1 MSWRADSYL
10 DGTRVASIPVGTQ
23 EEVEAEAF
31 NGSAKFGVANIVE
44 LIDGGGEASRATLTR
59 RIHATQDVPYVFVNP
74 LVAAQVIVPTPPN
87 LFRVVSPNGASFD
100 ADVAEVTLSLESYL
114 AKGFTVVDGKVLPP
128 KAVV

>member
-10 DGTRVASIPVGTQ
+10 DGTRVASIPVDTQ
-23 EEVEAEAF
+23 EEAEAEAF

-44 LIDGGGEASRATLTR
+44 SVGGGESSKATLTR
-59 RIHATQDVPYVFVNP
+59 KIHATQDVPYAFVNP
-74 LVAAQVIVPTPPN
+74 LVAAQVLVPTSPD
-87 LFRVVSPNGASFD
+87 LFRVVSPDGRSFD

-114 AKGFTVVDGKVLPP
+114 AKGFTVVDGKVVPP